1 MLCRAML
8 EKMPYM
14 QKRHMDEFINVSHV
28 NINDYQYSSICDFK
42 KRTKSSFAF
51 LGFFIFPSPSTRPN
65 LKTEDCFK

>member
-8 EKMPYM
+8 EKMPYI

-51 LGFFIFPSPSTRPN
+51 LRFLSFHRLQLALI
-65 LKTEDCFK
+65 

>member
-51 LGFFIFPSPSTRPN
+51 LGFLSFHRLQLAII
-65 LKTEDCFK
+65 